1 MNNTKNEL
9 LMSLNLQFFAESAI
23 ESPLIVGKREDVTE
37 NTLLLS
43 PQEAPMLD
51 LVGYGEATTQD
62 EIVWYEDETYGTKT
76 TATSV
81 VTESATTIP
90 VADGSI
96 FEPQT
101 VVKVGEELV
110 LVTAVTGN
118 NLTVTRAYADTVAG
132 TVAVGDK
139 IEFQFAEGIEGADAR
154 KARFKARTRHT
165 NVTQIFDGSIAITGT
180 AAAVSQHGIA
190 DLYAYEKAKKEK
202 ELTLQ
207 LEKAVISG
215 VKYTSANG
223 LVRQMGGIRQFIKT
237 NVFDVAGAVVDTEV
251 LNDAFQTIAEQ
262 TGQNVG
268 AGYKIVVSPKQ
279 KRAISKMDADK
290 INLTRQDNGRGQVV
304 DYFVG
309 DFGESEIVV
318 NPNLEPDEIFIVD
331 ADRIS
336 IRPLQ
341 TRQFSHKYLGLTGD
355 NYTGQIV
362 GEYTLEFHE
371 EKAHARIKGLKK

>member
-1 MNNTKNEL
+1 MKTNEFKAFL
-9 LMSLNLQFFAESAI
+9 PLDIQFFAGIDST
-23 ESPLIVGKREDVTE
+23 LIVGKREDVTE

-62 EIVWYEDETYGTKT
+62 EIVWYEDETYATKT
-76 TATSV
+76 TAAAIATD
-81 VTESATTIP
+81 SATTLT

-96 FEPQT
+96 FEANT
-101 VVKVGEELV
+101 VIKVGEELM
-110 LVTAVTGN
+110 LVTAVVDN
-118 NLTVTRAYADTVAG
+118 DLTVVRGYAG
-132 TVAVGDK
+132 TTKAAVAVGDK
-139 IEFQFAEGIEGADAR
+139 VEFQFVEGVEGADAR
-154 KARFKARTRHT
+154 KARFKKRSRHT
-165 NVTQIFDGSIAITGT
+165 NVTQIFDGSITITGT
-180 AAAVSQHGIA
+180 AAAVSQHGID

-202 ELTLQ
+202 ELALQ

-215 VKYTSANG
+215 VKYTSENG

-237 NVFDVAGAVVDTEV
+237 NVLLGGGAAIDTEK
-251 LNDAFQTIAEQ
+251 LNDAFQTIAEA

-268 AGYKIVVSPKQ
+268 AGYKIIVSPKQ
-279 KRAISKMDADK
+279 KRAISRMDADK

-318 NPNLEPDEIFIVD
+318 NPNLEADEIFIVD
-331 ADRIS
+331 IDRIK

-341 TRQFSHKYLGLTGD
+341 TRQFTHEYLGKTGD
-355 NYTGQIV
+355 NYTGTIV

>member
-1 MNNTKNEL
+1 MTINSTL
-9 LMSLNLQFFAESAI
+9 V
-23 ESPLIVGKREDVTE
+23 VGKREDVSE
-37 NTLLLS
+37 NLLLLS

-51 LVGYGEATTQD
+51 LVGYGEATTQSR
-62 EIVWYEDETYGTKT
+62 IVWHEDETFATKT
-76 TATSV
+76 TATAV
-81 VTESATTIP
+81 ATDAATTLA

-96 FEPQT
+96 FEANS
-101 VVKVGEELV
+101 VIKVGEELL
-110 LVTAVTGN
+110 LVTAVVAN
-118 NLTVTRAYADTVAG
+118 NLTVTRGYAG
-132 TVAVGDK
+132 TTSAAVAVGDK
-139 IEFQFAEGIEGADAR
+139 VEFQFVEGVEGADAR
-154 KARFKARTRHT
+154 KARFKARTAHE
-165 NVTQIFDGSIAITGT
+165 NITQIFDGSITITGT
-180 AAAVSQHGIA
+180 AAAESQHGIE

-202 ELTLQ
+202 ELALQ

-215 VKYTSANG
+215 VKYTSGNG

-237 NVFDVAGAVVDTEV
+237 NVTAAANADVSTDL
-251 LNDAFQTIAEQ
+251 LNDAFQAIAEA

-318 NPNLEPDEIFIVD
+318 NPNLEPDEIFIID
-331 ADRIS
+331 ADRIK

-341 TRQFSHKYLGLTGD
+341 TRQFTHEYLGKTGD
-355 NYTGQIV
+355 NFTGTIV